1 VSGVPLSCCT
11 WDRRPNHCCRICNNN
26 TDKLYQASGQST
38 PFPRA
43 KPAAAAAAAAAKQR
57 VSIVSGAIEN
67 RSKIARFTWIIM
79 LRLFQKLLTDKELTP
94 PDDWDPPIGYSR
106 NTWGNIVHN
115 KVRLSSIK
123 FCMCIDWC
131 IIQFIMRTS
140 SNFLL
145 ETNSVLRESVFVL
158 VQSRKVHIV
167 IHRSAAHVAPITR
180 NHCSRLQPFM

>member
-1 VSGVPLSCCT
+1 MSGVPLFCCT
-11 WDRRPNHCCRICNNN
+11 SDRRPNHCNNN
-26 TDKLYQASGQST
+26 TDKLYQASGHQHPSQE
-38 PFPRA
+38 PNLP
-43 KPAAAAAAAAAKQR
+43 PPPPPPPPPPKQR

-67 RSKIARFTWIIM
+67 KLNTARFPWIIM

-115 KVRLSSIK
+115 KVRLSSIN

-180 NHCSRLQPFM
+180 NHCSHSQPLM